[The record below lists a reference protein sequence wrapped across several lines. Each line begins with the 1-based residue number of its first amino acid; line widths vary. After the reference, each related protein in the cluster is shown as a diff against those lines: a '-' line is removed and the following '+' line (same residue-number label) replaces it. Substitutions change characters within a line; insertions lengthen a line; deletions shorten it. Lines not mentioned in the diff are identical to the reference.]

1 MKILLKK
8 LAKKKLKISFVES
21 CTGGMLASKIT
32 SLSGASKVF
41 NLGLIT
47 YSNQSK
53 IKILKVNKNVI
64 KKYGA
69 VSHECCLSMVNNL
82 SKISKAHINLSVT
95 GIAGPNGGTKEKP
108 VGLVYIGVKKGNK
121 TIIRKYLF
129 KNKGRNYIQ
138 KSTVSKAIKLLLNIL
153 I

>member
-8 LAKKKLKISFVES
+8 LVKKKLKISFVES